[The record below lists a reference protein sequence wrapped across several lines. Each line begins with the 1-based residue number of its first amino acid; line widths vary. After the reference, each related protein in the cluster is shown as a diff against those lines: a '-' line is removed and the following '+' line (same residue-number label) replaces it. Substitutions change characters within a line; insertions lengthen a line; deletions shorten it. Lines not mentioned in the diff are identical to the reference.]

1 MTVAEAVAGFE
12 QEWVAGQAVTPRI
25 AYQRTLRML
34 SFWLEQ
40 AGRSAAD
47 DLATL
52 APADLEAFVAW
63 HAASGLADDP
73 EGSRK
78 VALHVARLGAYLG
91 SACDRPDLDV
101 GRDRLRGQ
109 V

>member
-1 MTVAEAVAGFE
+1 MTIAEAIAGFE
-12 QEWVAGQAVTPRI
+12 RGWVAGQAVTPRF
-25 AYQRTLRML
+25 AYERTLRML
-34 SFWLEQ
+34 AFWLERT
-40 AGRSAAD
+40 GRSASD

-52 APADLEAFVAW
+52 VPGDLEAFVAW

-78 VALHVARLGAYLG
+78 IALHTARLGAYL
-91 SACDRPDLDV
+91 AEVCERTDLDV
-101 GRDRLRGQ
+101 GRDRLRAQ